1 MTNLKEIIQAIVTDV
16 LHSSFIREMVKTW
29 AFNNKAT
36 PYDWTPLI
44 SAFLESG
51 PQLHWICF
59 LKEEGRIL
67 EQQEKATG
75 IEISLDQ
82 IIDEEVYSDP
92 EDQSLSDEHT
102 PSLCTTAV
110 LKAWDKIQELGKKVE
125 SYLRVKEDQRQP
137 FSDFLQRLTRAV

>member
-1 MTNLKEIIQAIVTDV
+1 M
-16 LHSSFIREMVKTW
+16 
-29 AFNNKAT
+29 
-36 PYDWTPLI
+36 
-44 SAFLESG
+44 
-51 PQLHWICF
+51 HWICF
-59 LKEEGRIL
+59 LKEGARIL

-92 EDQSLSDEHT
+92 EDQALYNEHT
-102 PSLCTTAV
+102 LSLCTTAV

-137 FSDFLQRLTRAV
+137 FSDFLQRLTRAVQIGVTDPEARCIIIEFLAYENANIECKRILGP